1 MVKADCPKLEISND
15 NPPERFWNQQDSNYA
30 KFRMHRNKLPGL
42 NVSFLVFI
50 ALPTI
55 AMINIYKGLIFI
67 PVSDWKLKESST
79 VEIITWWCWCL
90 RVLPGWLLILCQ
102 ITELNLEG
110 YVMKILQ
117 KFNIEKAWKNDCC
130 LEDFVIVSFS
140 ISMCVML
147 IAEATS
153 CFDKSKYCETRLTP
167 SIQGITFYEIVLSLV
182 VGNTYLQVSLVG
194 SSWVVIFSSWLI
206 EFLSVVL
213 SVYLS
218 GSFKEIPI
226 TIGIFF
232 MSLFA
237 IIEYENQIY
246 NSFLS
251 SLRHESLILK
261 ALTEKNEK
269 ILAEVQRTEINFLV
283 ANTAHDMKTPLQ
295 VTDCDC

>member
-1 MVKADCPKLEISND
+1 
-15 NPPERFWNQQDSNYA
+15 
-30 KFRMHRNKLPGL
+30 MHRNKMPGL

-50 ALPTI
+50 SLPTI
-55 AMINIYKGLIFI
+55 AMINVYKALLFI
-67 PVSDWKLKESST
+67 PVSDWTLKEAST
-79 VEIITWWCWCL
+79 VDIITWWSWCL

-110 YVMKILQ
+110 YGMKILQ
-117 KFNIEKAWKNDCC
+117 KFNIAICKNDCC

-140 ISMCVML
+140 LSMCVML

-153 CFDKSKYCETRLTP
+153 CFDESKNCETRLTP

-182 VGNTYLQVSLVG
+182 VGITYLQVSLVG
-194 SSWVVIFSSWLI
+194 SSYVIIFSSWLI
-206 EFLSVVL
+206 EFLSVIL

-232 MSLFA
+232 MSLFT
-237 IIEYENQIY
+237 IVEYENQIY

-251 SLRHESLILK
+251 NLRHESLILK

-295 VTDCDC
+295 VIDRDC